1 MKNKIF
7 SHFKDYKFRVVL
19 IFFLLIFENGIW
31 LLNTFV
37 NISLTDYAIKG
48 SASGFLKFLILS
60 IALMLLLLVIK
71 TISKKEIFKLSMLCA
86 NDLRD
91 KYTEQFYYNFTT
103 DKLNQSG
110 NYVSNLTADIL
121 FIQSNAFEGVFN
133 LISAYL
139 SIGFSLMGAF
149 VIHWSFIVIFPITM
163 LISMIVPNLL
173 SKKFQDLA
181 MIFSNAR
188 GLVIKKF
195 TDIFNGAD
203 IIKRNNAKGFLKK
216 SVFEYGSE
224 FENENYNY
232 KRKSNFYH
240 TLIAMSS
247 IFSQF
252 IYVLA
257 TLVLVLLG
265 YITVGSIVGLFNIS
279 QSIYTGVS
287 QIFSQKAQIV
297 STYPIFDKLLLDY
310 KKENSKIKLKG
321 IDSIEFKN
329 LNFKYDDKDV
339 FKDFNFKIDKGE
351 NVAIIGKS
359 GSGKST
365 LVKLL
370 LKELPSTE
378 SVFINGNRIEDISSH
393 DLYEKIAIVN
403 QKPYLFN
410 TSVRKNVKLDNE
422 YDDKRILKILRNLKI
437 DRFEDSSNL
446 LDTVISQNGQNI
458 SGGELQRIVIAREII
473 GDKDV
478 LILDEGLSAIDSET
492 KNIIEDYIFKNEDL
506 TIISILHPR
515 SEEELNIYDK
525 ALSL

>member
-7 SHFKDYKFRVVL
+7 THFKNYKLRAIL
-19 IFFLLIFENGIW
+19 IFLLLIFENGIW
-31 LLNTFV
+31 LANTFV

-48 SASGFLKFLILS
+48 SASGFIRFLIIS
-60 IALMLLLLVIK
+60 IALMILLLIVK

-91 KYTEQFYYNFTT
+91 RYTEQFYYNFTT

-110 NYVSNLTADIL
+110 NYVSNLTSDIL

-133 LISAYL
+133 LISAYI

-173 SKKFQDLA
+173 SKKFQELA

-188 GLVIKKF
+188 GSVIKKL

-203 IIKRNNAKGFLKK
+203 IIKRNNAKGFLKN
-216 SVFEYGSE
+216 SVYEYGNE
-224 FENENYNY
+224 FEKENYNY

-257 TLVLVLLG
+257 TLFLVLLG

-287 QIFSQKAQIV
+287 QIFSQKAQII
-297 STYPIFDKLLLDY
+297 STYPISDKLLLDY
-310 KKENSKIKLKG
+310 KKENSKIKLNG
-321 IDSIEFKN
+321 IENIEFRN
-329 LNFKYDDKDV
+329 LNFKYEDKDI
-339 FKDFNFKIDKGE
+339 FKDFNFRINKGE
-351 NVAIIGKS
+351 KVAIVGKS

-365 LVKLL
+365 LVRLL

-378 SVFINGNRIEDISSH
+378 SIFINDNNIEDISSH

-410 TSVRKNVKLDNE
+410 SSIRKNVMLDNE
-422 YDDKRILKILRNLKI
+422 YDDNKILKILHNLKI
-437 DRFEDSSNL
+437 DRFEDESNI

-478 LILDEGLSAIDSET
+478 LILDEGLSALDSVT
-492 KNIIEDYIFKNEDL
+492 KNIIEEFIFNNDEL

-515 SEEELNIYDK
+515 SEEELKIYDK
-525 ALSL
+525 VLNL